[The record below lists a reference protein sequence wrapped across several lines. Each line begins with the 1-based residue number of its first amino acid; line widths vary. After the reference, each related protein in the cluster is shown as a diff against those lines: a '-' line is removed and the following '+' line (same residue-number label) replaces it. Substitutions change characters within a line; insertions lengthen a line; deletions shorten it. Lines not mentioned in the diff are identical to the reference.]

1 MKKTVFSVAATVALT
16 GAFATSVSAHESEQY
31 SVNKGDTL
39 WSISQKYNVS
49 VNNLKSWND
58 LNSNLI
64 YPSQTLAVSNA
75 HSNQASTSTTKSS
88 NASTYTVKSGD
99 TLFAISQKFN
109 ISVDQL
115 MAWNNLSSTLIYPGE
130 QFKVDGQKAAETSTA
145 PAEESTV
152 KSSESSQKSSSS
164 SNASAKETSAEST
177 EAVQA
182 NTNKGTSNDVVK
194 EITAEATAYTAN
206 CTGCSGVTAT
216 GIDLNANPNQKVIA
230 VDPNVIPLGSKV
242 YVEGYGT
249 AIAGDTG
256 GAINGNRVDLYM
268 QDRGDALDFGRQTV
282 KVQVLAD

>member
-31 SVNKGDTL
+31 TINKGDTL
-39 WSISQKYNVS
+39 WSISQQYNVS
-49 VNNLKSWND
+49 VDTLKSINN

-64 YPSQTLAVSNA
+64 YPNQTLSISSN
-75 HSNQASTSTTKSS
+75 HSNSSNSSANQSS

-115 MAWNNLSSTLIYPGE
+115 MAWNNLSSTLIYPGD
-130 QFKVDGQKAAETSTA
+130 QFKVDGQAVKAKAPAPSTST
-145 PAEESTV
+145 T
-152 KSSESSQKSSSS
+152 SSSS
-164 SNASAKETSAEST
+164 QSQSSASEASSNTSSAEHAST
-177 EAVQA
+177 KQ
-182 NTNKGTSNDVVK
+182 GTSNDVIK
-194 EITAEATAYTAN
+194 EFTAEATAYTAY

-216 GIDLNANPNQKVIA
+216 GIDLKANPNQKVIA

-242 YVEGYGT
+242 YVEGYGV

-256 GAINGNRVDLYM
+256 GAINGNRIDVFM
-268 QDRGDALDFGRQTV
+268 ADRNDALDFGRKSV
-282 KVQVLAD
+282 KVQVLAQ